1 MEAVARSWSRQ
12 SGTVPLDCEFRVSD
26 NIAKISGIYVPRQQE
41 IIVMHDFVH
50 LHCHS
55 DYSFLNS
62 TIQIHRLCARASDLG
77 MSSVALTDLGNL
89 YGAMEFYRTAREYG
103 LKPIIGCEVVVSPG
117 HRHERIWVRKSQVGF
132 HLVLLAMNMNGW
144 RNLVRLVSLSHLE
157 GWHFAPR
164 VDKELLVAHH
174 EGLIALSGCR
184 KGEVP
189 QRLREEG
196 FDAGLNCAR
205 EYAGIF
211 PGRFYLELL
220 ANGLPEQVVAND
232 RLLELSAMAGLP
244 IVATNNCHCLDR
256 EDVLAHEVLRCIQ
269 SASNISSLRR
279 VKPNLDSLELHYKT
293 QEEMG
298 ETFADC
304 PQALATTMDIAR
316 VCNLDLD
323 LGTKRVPAPALPQET
338 SPESALREI
347 ALQGLQKRLKNNDA
361 ENEASAYSTR
371 LDEELDV
378 ICVHGLAGYFLVV
391 QDFIDWARTQG
402 IPVGPGRGTTA
413 GSLTAF
419 VLGITELDPLR
430 HDLLFERFLNTQL
443 KRHPDIETDFCLLRR
458 DEVLRYVRVC
468 YGQDRVAFINTF
480 ARLRGR
486 RAIMDT
492 AQALVMDRD
501 KAHELAMCF
510 PAGKSI
516 EQALEQRP
524 KLRTLMTQEDDTGRT
539 IRIAT
544 RIEGV
549 KTHAGTHAASLVVSD
564 RPLIND
570 VPLCLGNHND
580 PHIQWDVQCVKQAG
594 QSTFTFL
601 GLKELTV
608 IQSALEHIRKAGKS
622 CPDLD
627 ALPWDDAA
635 TFNMLSQGRT
645 QGVFNLNSKESQR
658 ALAALRPTHV
668 NDLAAWLALHR
679 PIPEVRALLHA
690 FIRRKHGHEPARC
703 VMPELG
709 QHLKETYGLLIYQE
723 QLMRIAADVTGCAM
737 NMADMLRRELGR
749 NNQPNLMQSRESFVQ
764 GAVRTGIHQA
774 ECARKIFD
782 FLKEHAPLAACKG
795 HCMSYALITY
805 RTAYL
810 KAHYPEEFMAAME
823 HVDQKLVA
831 MHGGS

>member
-1 MEAVARSWSRQ
+1 MR
-12 SGTVPLDCEFRVSD
+12 
-26 NIAKISGIYVPRQQE
+26 
-41 IIVMHDFVH
+41 DFVH

-62 TIQIHRLCARASDLG
+62 TIQIHHLCARASELG
-77 MSSVALTDLGNL
+77 MSSVALTDFGNL
-89 YGAMEFYRTAREYG
+89 YGAMEFYRTAREFG

-117 HRHERIWVRKSQVGF
+117 HRRERIWVRKSQVGF

-164 VDKELLVAHH
+164 VDKELLAAHH

-211 PGRFYLELL
+211 PRRFYLELL

-232 RLLELSAMAGLP
+232 RLLELSASAGLP

-269 SASNISSLRR
+269 SASNISTLRR
-279 VKPNLDSLELHYKT
+279 LKPNLDSMELHYKSP
-293 QEEMG
+293 EEMAQA
-298 ETFADC
+298 FADC

-316 VCNLDLD
+316 ACNLEPDLD
-323 LGTKRVPAPALPQET
+323 VKRVPVPSLPQET
-338 SPESALREI
+338 SPESALRKI
-347 ALQGLQKRLKNNDA
+347 AFQGLQKRLKKKGA
-361 ENEASAYSTR
+361 ENEANAYGTR

-378 ICVHGLAGYFLVV
+378 IRGQGLAGYFLVV
-391 QDFIDWARTQG
+391 QDFINWARNQG
-402 IPVGPGRGTTA
+402 ISVGPGRGATA
-413 GSLTAF
+413 GSMTAF
-419 VLGITELDPLR
+419 VLGITDLDPLG

-443 KRHPDIETDFCLLRR
+443 KRHPEIETDFCLLRR

-486 RAIMDT
+486 KAILDT
-492 AQALVMDRD
+492 AQALKMDRV
-501 KAHELAMCF
+501 KAHELVMRF

-524 KLRTLMTQEDDTGRT
+524 ELRTLVTQKDVTGRT
-539 IRIAT
+539 IRVAT

-549 KTHAGTHAASLVVSD
+549 KIHAGTHAASLVVSD
-564 RPLIND
+564 RPLIDD
-570 VPLCLGNHND
+570 VPLCLGDHND
-580 PHIQWDVQCVKQAG
+580 PHTQWDVKCVKQAG

-608 IQSALEHIRKAGKS
+608 IQSALKHIRKVGKH
-622 CPDLD
+622 CPELD

-635 TFNMLSQGRT
+635 TFAMLSQGRT
-645 QGVFNLNSKESQR
+645 QGVFNLNSRESQR
-658 ALAALRPTHV
+658 ALAALRPAHV
-668 NDLAAWLALHR
+668 SDLAALLALHR
-679 PIPEVRALLHA
+679 PIPEVRELLNS
-690 FIRRKHGHEPARC
+690 FTRRKHGHEPANC
-703 VMPELG
+703 VMPELD
-709 QHLKETYGLLIYQE
+709 QQLTETCGLLIYQE
-723 QLMRIAADVTGCAM
+723 QIMRIAVNVTGCTM
-737 NMADMLRRELGR
+737 NEADLLRRELRR
-749 NNQPNLMQSRESFVQ
+749 NIQPGLTQSRDSFVQ

-774 ECARKIFD
+774 ERARKIFD
-782 FLKEHAPLAACKG
+782 FLKEHALLAACKA
-795 HCMSYALITY
+795 HCMSYALISY

-810 KAHYPEEFMAAME
+810 KAHYPEEFMAAVAN
-823 HVDQKLVA
+823 VDQKLVA

>member
-1 MEAVARSWSRQ
+1 MR
-12 SGTVPLDCEFRVSD
+12 
-26 NIAKISGIYVPRQQE
+26 
-41 IIVMHDFVH
+41 DFVH

-62 TIQIHRLCARASDLG
+62 TIQIHHLCARASYLG
-77 MSSVALTDLGNL
+77 MSAVALTDFGNL
-89 YGAMEFYRTAREYG
+89 YGAMEFYRTAREFG

-132 HLVLLAMNMNGW
+132 HLVLLAKNIIGW

-164 VDKELLVAHH
+164 VDKELLAAHH

-189 QRLREEG
+189 RRLNEEG
-196 FDAGLNCAR
+196 FDAGLACAR
-205 EYAGIF
+205 EYASIF
-211 PGRFYLELL
+211 QGRFYLELS
-220 ANGLPEQVVAND
+220 ANGLQEQVAVND
-232 RLLELSAMAGLP
+232 RLRELSKSAGLP
-244 IVATNNCHCLDR
+244 IVATNNCHYLDR
-256 EDVLAHEVLRCIQ
+256 EDVQAHEVLRCIQ
-269 SASNISSLRR
+269 SASNISTLRR
-279 VKPNLDSLELHYKT
+279 MMPNPGCMELHYKSS
-293 QEEMG
+293 EEMAAA
-298 ETFADC
+298 FADC
-304 PQALATTMDIAR
+304 PQALAATMDIAR
-316 VCNLDLD
+316 ACNLELDLD
-323 LGTKRVPAPALPQET
+323 TKRVPVPPLPQET
-338 SPESALREI
+338 SPESALRKI
-347 ALQGLQKRLKNNDA
+347 VLQGLQKRLKKGDA

-378 ICVHGLAGYFLVV
+378 ICGQGLAGYFLVV
-391 QDFIDWARTQG
+391 QDFINWARTQG
-402 IPVGPGRGTTA
+402 VPVGPGRGATA

-419 VLGITELDPLR
+419 VLGITDLDPLR
-430 HDLLFERFLNTQL
+430 HDLLFECFLNTQL

-492 AQALVMDRD
+492 AQALEMDRV
-501 KAHELAMCF
+501 KAHELAMRF

-524 KLRTLMTQEDDTGRT
+524 ELRMLMTQKDGTERT
-539 IRIAT
+539 IRVAT

-549 KTHAGTHAASLVVSD
+549 KTHAGTHAASLVVSH
-564 RPLIND
+564 RPLIDD

-580 PHIQWDVQCVKQAG
+580 SHTQWDVKCVKQAG

-635 TFNMLSQGRT
+635 TFSMLSQGRT

-658 ALAALRPTHV
+658 ALAALRPAHV
-668 NDLAAWLALHR
+668 SDLAAWLALHR
-679 PIPEVRALLHA
+679 PIPEVRELLNA

-703 VMPELG
+703 VMPELD
-709 QHLKETYGLLIYQE
+709 QQLTETCGLLIYQE
-723 QLMRIAADVTGCAM
+723 QIMRIAADVTGCAM

-749 NNQPNLMQSRESFVQ
+749 NNQPDLTQSLESFVQ
-764 GAVRTGIHQA
+764 GAVRTGMHQA

-782 FLKEHAPLAACKG
+782 FLKEHAPLAACKA

-810 KAHYPEEFMAAME
+810 KAHYPEEFMAA
-823 HVDQKLVA
+823 V
-831 MHGGS
+831 